1 MQAKQ
6 ALPVSLTLVRKW
18 SLVSSVSDAFT
29 VLVCFTGVIDTA
41 EEVLSGVNSTGKT
54 NLTVVNDTAKF

>member
-18 SLVSSVSDAFT
+18 SLVSPVSDAFT